1 MEGGGGGV
9 EEVMR
14 EFDCE
19 AEQADTQMCQ
29 DEALESVAKGDTVLN
44 NGHRDRSKAMRE
56 DSRASQ

>member
-1 MEGGGGGV
+1 M
-9 EEVMR
+9 MR